1 MTEIMFGTLLT
12 LLTSPYLM
20 GLMVVAVLIGIFV
33 GATPGIGGKLSI
45 ALAIP
50 FVFGWE
56 MIPGAVFLLTMHA
69 VNGTSGQISSI
80 MFGVPGDGDD
90 AATTIDGYPMAKKG
104 EAGRALGAS
113 LTASGVGGIIGAIV
127 FAILIPVIQP
137 VVLAFSPAEFF
148 LLALLGITFIAFLS
162 SGASIFKGII
172 VGLYGMMLATIGMDR
187 ATGIARYSGDY
198 LFLWDGLSLVTAV
211 LALFAVP
218 EMIALGVKGGSISAV
233 SLKAAKYSYRELF
246 DGVMEVPRHWW
257 LALRTSVI
265 GAVIGIIP
273 GLGGS
278 AAAWICYGHA
288 VQSSKTPERF
298 GKGAVEGVIAPET
311 ASNAKEGGSLL
322 PTLFF
327 GIPGSSGMAVLLGA
341 FLILGIQPGPT
352 LITDHLDL
360 VWMLIWALVVGNI
373 MAVTLLLFVA
383 RWVAILT
390 FIRGALL
397 IPFVLILCVLGA
409 YINEARWENLVI
421 LVVLSMIGYG
431 LLRFGWP
438 RAPFAIGLV
447 LGGIAEKSLQQA
459 LALWG
464 LNFFLRPLSLVL
476 IGLIVLTIGYA
487 VYKGRKTNGQ
497 QSAERLYE

>member
-1 MTEIMFGTLLT
+1 MIDVMFGALGTM
-12 LLTSPYLM
+12 LTSPHLM
-20 GLMVVAVLIGIFV
+20 GLMALAVVLGIFV
-33 GATPGIGGKLSI
+33 GATPGLGGKLSI

-50 FVFGWE
+50 FVFGME
-56 MIPGAVFLLTMHA
+56 MVAGAVFLLTMHA

-90 AATTIDGYPMAKKG
+90 AATTVDGYPMAKKG

-113 LTASGVGGIIGAIV
+113 LMASGVGGIIGAIV
-127 FAILIPVIQP
+127 FAVLIPVVEP
-137 VVLAFSPAEFF
+137 LVLAFSPAEFF

-162 SGASIFKGII
+162 SGAAFFKGIV
-172 VGLYGMMLATIGMDR
+172 VGLFGMMLATVGMDPQ
-187 ATGIARYSGDY
+187 TGIARFSGEA
-198 LFLWDGLSLVTAV
+198 LFLWDGVSLVTAM
-211 LALFAVP
+211 LAMFAVP
-218 EMIALGVKGGSISAV
+218 EMIALGVAGGSISAV
-233 SLKAAKYSYRELF
+233 SRTAAKYSYRELF
-246 DGVMEVPRHWW
+246 EGVMEVPRHWW

-265 GAVIGIIP
+265 GAVIGMIP

-298 GKGAVEGVIAPET
+298 GHGAVEGVIAPET

-327 GIPGSSGMAVLLGA
+327 GIPGSSGMAVMLGA
-341 FLILGIQPGPT
+341 FLILGIQPGPAM
-352 LITDHLDL
+352 ITQNIEL

-373 MAVTLLLFVA
+373 MAVSLLLFIA
-383 RWVAILT
+383 RWVAVLT

-409 YINEARWENLVI
+409 FISEGHWQNLLI
-421 LVVLSMIGYG
+421 LVVFSAIGYG

-447 LGGIAEKSLQQA
+447 LGGIAEKSLNTA

-464 LNFFLRPLSLVL
+464 PAFFLRPLSLVL
-476 IGLIVLTIGYA
+476 LGLIVMTIGLA
-487 VYKGRKTNGQ
+487 IYKARRPRRPGMPAQ
-497 QSAERLYE
+497 AYE